1 MNNNWI
7 ATYRIQLHAG
17 FPLREAAGIV
27 PYLSQLG
34 ISHIYLSPCLQ
45 AAPGSLHGYDVAD
58 PTRINDELGGDEG
71 WQVLQAAAREHGL
84 KVLLDIVPN
93 HMVLSE
99 VNPWWDDLLAYGPDS
114 QYFEY
119 FDIFPLSNSKRWKI
133 CLSVLGE
140 PYGDVLEKKQ
150 FSIDLSTGKPRLK
163 YFEQTWP
170 LNIASWKFLLP
181 ENTEV
186 KQTFAEL
193 SESHGDFIREQIEAI
208 SNDPQR
214 MHELVDAQYYRLA
227 WWKLEGEIVNYRR
240 FFNIGTLIGIRVEN
254 EKVFNATHQ
263 RIQEMISAGE
273 LDGVR
278 VDHPDGLHDPEE
290 YFERVRK
297 MIPEGRI
304 FVEKILDTEE
314 SLPAEWPV
322 DGTVGYDFLGKLD
335 RLWMDEHKADTLTAA
350 YFDFTGE
357 SVNFPALVREK
368 KRQIIDAHFR
378 ADLGRMTELGFTIA
392 QSDYHTRDLSPR
404 QIHQAIR
411 ALTIVLP
418 VYRTYRSKSHQEVS
432 EIDSKIFKDAFES
445 ARVNAPE
452 VEKRVFDFLHSVFH
466 SDLSDPLQEEF
477 VAKWQQLTPA
487 VMAKGAEDTT
497 FYCYDRLVSCNEVGA
512 QPSMLGISTEKFH
525 QFCAAMASRRPGNLL
540 ATSTHDNKRSEDVR
554 ARISV
559 ISEMPD
565 KWASALHEWSKQNE
579 PAWKGRA
586 PDRHAE
592 YLLYQTLVGA
602 WPISK
607 DRCWNYMLKACR
619 EAKLATSWHE
629 PNESYEQSIKEFTE
643 GVMDDPVFMK
653 MLAEFT
659 QPLILVGRIN
669 SLAQTLI
676 KLTAPGIPDFYQ
688 GTELWDL
695 SLVDPDNRRPVNFS
709 SRGKLLEQARQQ
721 KKWNSLTDWDSGIP
735 KLWMIDRVLQ
745 VRKDFAS
752 CFGAEGTYRP
762 LTAQGSKLGHL
773 FGYLRG
779 DRIMVLVPRFTFT
792 LNGKWEDTA
801 VSLPEGT
808 WKNIFT
814 ETDLSGDVEAESIFG
829 GFPVALLIKQ

>member
-1 MNNNWI
+1 MHDDWI
-7 ATYRIQLHAG
+7 ATYRLQLHAG

-27 PYLSQLG
+27 PYLAQLG

-58 PTRINDELGGDEG
+58 PTRISDELGGDEG
-71 WQVLQAAAREHGL
+71 WQQLQNAAREHGL

-93 HMVLSE
+93 HMVINES
-99 VNPWWDDLLAYGPDS
+99 NPWWDDLLAVGPAS
-114 QYFEY
+114 QYAEY
-119 FDIFPLSNSKRWKI
+119 FDIFPFSNSDCWKIRLSN
-133 CLSVLGE
+133 LGE
-140 PYGDVLEKKQ
+140 PYGDILEKKQ
-150 FSIDLSTGKPRLK
+150 FSIDISSGKPRLK

-170 LNIASWKFLLP
+170 LNTSSWKFFLP
-181 ENTEV
+181 ENAVSDSNQDFPALQE
-186 KQTFAEL
+186 A
-193 SESHGDFIREQIEAI
+193 HGDFIRQQIEDI
-208 SNDPQR
+208 NNDPTR
-214 MHELVDAQYYRLA
+214 MHALVDAQYYRLA

-240 FFNIGTLIGIRVEN
+240 FFNIGTLLGVRVES
-254 EKVFNATHQ
+254 EKVFTATHQ
-263 RIQEMISAGE
+263 RIQEMIHAGE
-273 LDGVR
+273 LDGLR
-278 VDHPDGLHDPEE
+278 IDHPDGLRDPAE
-290 YFERVRK
+290 YFERIRK
-297 MIPEGRI
+297 ILPDGRI

-314 SLPAEWPV
+314 ALPEEWPV

-335 RLWMDEHKADTLTAA
+335 RLWMDEHKADTLTAI
-350 YFDFTGE
+350 YSDFTGE

-368 KRQIIDAHFR
+368 KQQIIDAHFR
-378 ADLGRMTELGFTIA
+378 ADLYRLTRLGFEIA
-392 QSDYHTRDLSPR
+392 QRDYHTQDLSPR
-404 QIHQAIR
+404 QLHEAIR
-411 ALTIVLP
+411 ALTIVLS
-418 VYRTYRSKSHQEVS
+418 VYRTYRTHNEVS
-432 EIDSKIFKDAFES
+432 ETDTKVFADAFES
-445 ARVNAPE
+445 ARANAPE
-452 VEKRVFDFLHSVFH
+452 VEKRVFDFLHVVFN
-466 SDLSDPLQEEF
+466 SDLSDPMRRDF

-525 QFCAAMASRRPGNLL
+525 QFCAAMGSRRPGNLL

-559 ISEMPD
+559 LSEMPD

-579 PAWKGRA
+579 SAWKGRA

-619 EAKLATSWHE
+619 EAKITTSWHE

-659 QPLILVGRIN
+659 QPLILPGRIN

-676 KLTAPGIPDFYQ
+676 KMTAPGIPDFYQ

-695 SLVDPDNRRPVNFS
+695 SLVDPDNRRPIDFS
-709 SRGKLLEQARQQ
+709 SRGKLLKQAKEQT
-721 KKWNSLTDWDSGIP
+721 KWAPLTDWDSGLP
-735 KLWMIDRVLQ
+735 KLWLIDRVLQ
-745 VRKDFAS
+745 IRKDFAN
-752 CFGAEGTYRP
+752 CFGSQGNYRP
-762 LTAQGSKLGHL
+762 FTAHGSKLGHL

-779 DRIMVLVPRFTFT
+779 DQILVLVPRFTFT

-801 VSLPEGT
+801 ISLPEGN
-808 WKNIFT
+808 WKNTFT
-814 ETDLSGDVEAESIFG
+814 DSVMSGDVMAEAIFG